1 MEKSTALV
9 GMGAFAAGVMLTAG
23 LLGGGGVSAS
33 EPAALQP
40 RDGGVAACYDNRT
53 GTIRV
58 LVSGGRCRRGESRLT
73 LGEPGPAGPQGP
85 QGPAGQAGAT
95 GPQGPA
101 GRDGSSCPR
110 TTTLYAPSSSWSWR
124 SFSVQTGSWS
134 TTRWVALDSAP
145 FGQRVCAP

>member
-1 MEKSTALV
+1 MVA
-9 GMGAFAAGVMLTAG
+9 GGAFASGVVAASL
-23 LLGGGGVSAS
+23 LLGGGVAAS
-33 EPAALQP
+33 ESSVLTP
-40 RDGGVAACYDNRT
+40 RSEGVPACYDNQT
-53 GTIRV
+53 GAIRV